1 MTPETYMK
9 RFHGSCGCSRCGAAE
24 ADSCPLE
31 DQVPFSCCPVGE
43 ETALDPEDGC
53 CCKASMVEALRL
65 LCGESQSNL
74 VDFGAFFFLT
84 DSLAVGS
91 PLSVPG
97 TDIDNISTPSASLE
111 RFSPCNCDLLD
122 VSGTAYFAVPG
133 LECAALDDV
142 DRLTL
147 CSLKAVA
154 FQISPSECDDECA
167 DTNYRRAVRGLRR
180 AIRSEGGSTGACGT
194 CQAHCDCDDCCCAA
208 GVIQEL
214 STRNLSRMATLTAGP
229 LVLRNVTV
237 LGSVGSVLVLASEEL
252 SRVYLVCANAVEAI
266 G

>member
-9 RFHGSCGCSRCGAAE
+9 RFHGSCGCNRCGAAE

-31 DQVPFSCCPVGE
+31 DEVPFSSCPVGE

-65 LCGESQSNL
+65 LCGERQSNM
-74 VDFGAFFFLT
+74 VDFDAFFFLT

-91 PLSVPG
+91 PLSVHG
-97 TDIDNISTPSASLE
+97 DCTDNIVSPCASLE

-122 VSGTAYFAVPG
+122 VSGTAYFAVTG
-133 LECAALDDV
+133 LECAALEDV
-142 DRLTL
+142 YRLTL

-154 FQISPSECDDECA
+154 FQIKESDCECDC
-167 DTNYRRAVRGLRR
+167 DTNFRRVTRGLRR
-180 AIRSEGGSTGACGT
+180 AIRNEGGNTGSCGACE
-194 CQAHCDCDDCCCAA
+194 AHCDCDDCCCAA

-214 STRNLSRMATLTAGP
+214 STRNLSRTATLTAGP